1 MAYDEG
7 LAQRV
12 REEVSELPGYVEKKM
27 FGGVGFML
35 RGNIACGVNG
45 TDLIV
50 RVGPERYESALAASH
65 TRPFD
70 MTGRP
75 MKGWVVVMAEGCE
88 ADTDLQAWVQQ
99 GVAFALSLP
108 AK

>member
-7 LAQRV
+7 LTQRV
-12 REEVSELPGYVEKKM
+12 CELLSEQLGYVEKKM
-27 FGGVGFML
+27 FGGIGYML
-35 RGNIACGVNG
+35 HGNMACGVNG

-50 RVGPERYESALAASH
+50 RVGPEQYEEALADEH
-65 TRPFD
+65 TKPFD

-75 MKGWVVVMAEGCE
+75 MKGWVVVVAQGYE
-88 ADTDLQAWVQQ
+88 ADEDLRLWVQR
-99 GVAFALSLP
+99 GVTYALSLP